1 MISDQTLKGLIRRT
15 GAKVKE
21 MKVETMVITIER
33 VIKSEVGIT
42 VEETTSTRVT
52 MVKEIIVVDP
62 MFYLKILKLLLRMVD
77 VV

>member
-1 MISDQTLKGLIRRT
+1 MISDQTPKGLIRRT

-33 VIKSEVGIT
+33 VIKSEVVIT
-42 VEETTSTRVT
+42 VEATTSTRVT